1 MLSMIETCDDSS
13 AATTFSWSMTSCD
26 ETYPA
31 VWKRDTRETSA
42 SERKAKENLL
52 GSDKG
57 DGPIPQRTLSKIL
70 GGELGERLSVEL
82 TLQLL
87 QDASK
92 LIRPEERWP
101 EKDTVRE

>member
-31 VWKRDTRETSA
+31 VWKKDKREKST
-42 SERKAKENLL
+42 SERKARRNLV

-57 DGPIPQRTLSKIL
+57 DGRVLQRTLSEIV

-92 LIRPEERWP
+92 LIRPEER
-101 EKDTVRE
+101 